1 MPKVVFRYIN
11 NGSYTMTALKKFI
24 NISIIILTIAVFLCS
39 CKQAETETENA
50 NLLPPQVTNEFT
62 VSFLK
67 VGKADAIILQ
77 TANHSAVIDCGEED
91 DSEEILQFLSD
102 NSISCIDYLFI
113 THFDK
118 DHVGGV
124 ANVLNGMKTEKIIT
138 PLYEG
143 SNDEYNNYIKAAQ
156 ANNIVP
162 IKLADNMS
170 FILDDVLFEVYPP
183 QKTSYKEDDNDFS
196 LAISVTHGDNT
207 FLFTG
212 DAEEERLSEIIKQT
226 NREYSFLKV
235 PHHGRYNN
243 DTENFIKQINPSYS
257 VITCSKKNMA
267 DEETINALENNGSA
281 VYLTMNGD
289 IKTVSDGQTINV
301 TQKGIEK

>member
-1 MPKVVFRYIN
+1 MA
-11 NGSYTMTALKKFI
+11 ALKKI
-24 NISIIILTIAVFLCS
+24 IHITIIILTAAVFLCS
-39 CKQAETETENA
+39 CKQAEKEAENV

-77 TANHSAVIDCGEED
+77 TAKHCAVIDCGEDD
-91 DSEEILQFLSD
+91 DSEEILEFLSD
-102 NSISCIDYLFI
+102 NNISRIDYLFI

-124 ANVLNGMKTEKIIT
+124 ADVLNSMKTEKIIT

-143 SNDEYNNYIKAAQ
+143 NNSEYNNYINAAQ
-156 ANNIVP
+156 ANNIEP
-162 IKLADNMS
+162 LKLTDNMS

-212 DAEEERLSEIIKQT
+212 DAEEERLAEIMKQT

-235 PHHGRYNN
+235 PHHGRYNKN
-243 DTENFIKQINPSYS
+243 TKNFIKQINPSYS
-257 VITCSKKNMA
+257 VITCSKKNRA
-267 DEETINALENNGSA
+267 DEETINTLETNGSA

-289 IKTVSDGQTINV
+289 IKAVSNGQTINV
-301 TQKGIEK
+301 TQKGVEK